1 MNWPRQV
8 KPHRDKPAEPKR
20 PFWLFRLSSR
30 PGYILSL
37 LLLSRKLESS
47 FTRIEENEKR
57 KLAELSISFSVI
69 ERKTC
74 ATKKNILLIQYFQFQ
89 SFECLSFLFKGS
101 CLFALCSFPTLI
113 FKNFS
118 RHFFFIFLSRENQR
132 FITSFTNLLKIS
144 SRSGKTALFKTSILG
159 GGRGIFSCFL
169 SFFESN
175 RIHYKVT
182 PSLHHP
188 KNNFMSKWHLI
199 QPLRR

>member
-20 PFWLFRLSSR
+20 SFWLFRLSSR

-37 LLLSRKLESS
+37 LLLSGKLESS

-57 KLAELSISFSVI
+57 KLAELSISFSVT

-89 SFECLSFLFKGS
+89 SFECLSFCSRALV
-101 CLFALCSFPTLI
+101 CLRCVVFQLWY
-113 FKNFS
+113 S
-118 RHFFFIFLSRENQR
+118 RTFRVISFFIFFSRENQR

-144 SRSGKTALFKTSILG
+144 SRSGKTALFKTSILV

-169 SFFESN
+169 SFLESN

>member
-8 KPHRDKPAEPKR
+8 KPHRDRPEEPTR

-37 LLLSRKLESS
+37 LLVYRKSESS
-47 FTRIEENEKR
+47 FTRIEENEKG

-69 ERKTC
+69 ERKTY
-74 ATKKNILLIQYFQFQ
+74 ASKKKYSIDSVLSISIFWMPFIFVQWLLFV
-89 SFECLSFLFKGS
+89 S
-101 CLFALCSFPTLI
+101 LCSFPTLI

-118 RHFFFIFLSRENQR
+118 RHFFFIFFPCENQP
-132 FITSFTNLLKIS
+132 FITSFTNVLKIS
-144 SRSGKTALFKTSILG
+144 SGSGKTALFKTSILV

-169 SFFESN
+169 SFLESN

>member
-8 KPHRDKPAEPKR
+8 KPHRDKPEEPKR

-37 LLLSRKLESS
+37 LLLSGKLESS

-57 KLAELSISFSVI
+57 KLAELSISFSVT

-101 CLFALCSFPTLI
+101 CLFGLCSFPTLI

-118 RHFFFIFLSRENQR
+118 RHFFFHFFFSRKPTVYHKLYESLEN
-132 FITSFTNLLKIS
+132 
-144 SRSGKTALFKTSILG
+144 LF
-159 GGRGIFSCFL
+159 
-169 SFFESN
+169 
-175 RIHYKVT
+175 
-182 PSLHHP
+182 
-188 KNNFMSKWHLI
+188 
-199 QPLRR
+199 

>member
-8 KPHRDKPAEPKR
+8 KPHHDRQEEPKR

-30 PGYILSL
+30 PGYKVTCSCNG
-37 LLLSRKLESS
+37 KSS
-47 FTRIEENEKR
+47 FTRIEENEKKR

-69 ERKTC
+69 ERKTY

-118 RHFFFIFLSRENQR
+118 FSFFFSRENQQ

-144 SRSGKTALFKTSILG
+144 SESGKTALF
-159 GGRGIFSCFL
+159 
-169 SFFESN
+169 
-175 RIHYKVT
+175 
-182 PSLHHP
+182 
-188 KNNFMSKWHLI
+188 
-199 QPLRR
+199 

>member
-1 MNWPRQV
+1 M
-8 KPHRDKPAEPKR
+8 
-20 PFWLFRLSSR
+20 
-30 PGYILSL
+30 LSL
-37 LLLSRKLESS
+37 LLVYRKSESS

-57 KLAELSISFSVI
+57 KLAELSISFSVT

-118 RHFFFIFLSRENQR
+118 RHFFFIFFSRENQR

-144 SRSGKTALFKTSILG
+144 SDRGKQHFLKPPFWLG
-159 GGRGIFSCFL
+159 EEEYFPVFYHS
-169 SFFESN
+169 
-175 RIHYKVT
+175 
-182 PSLHHP
+182 
-188 KNNFMSKWHLI
+188 
-199 QPLRR
+199 

>member
-37 LLLSRKLESS
+37 LLLSGKLESS

-118 RHFFFIFLSRENQR
+118 RHFFFIFFYSRKPTVYHKLYESLEN
-132 FITSFTNLLKIS
+132 
-144 SRSGKTALFKTSILG
+144 LF
-159 GGRGIFSCFL
+159 
-169 SFFESN
+169 
-175 RIHYKVT
+175 
-182 PSLHHP
+182 
-188 KNNFMSKWHLI
+188 
-199 QPLRR
+199 

>member
-1 MNWPRQV
+1 MKRESLRNWAFPFPWSNV
-8 KPHRDKPAEPKR
+8 KVTP
-20 PFWLFRLSSR
+20 L
-30 PGYILSL
+30 
-37 LLLSRKLESS
+37 
-47 FTRIEENEKR
+47 
-57 KLAELSISFSVI
+57 
-69 ERKTC
+69 
-74 ATKKNILLIQYFQFQ
+74 KKNILLIQNFQFQ

-118 RHFFFIFLSRENQR
+118 RHFFFIFFSRENQR

-144 SRSGKTALFKTSILG
+144 SRSGKIALFKTTILG

>member
-8 KPHRDKPAEPKR
+8 KPHRDKPEEPKR

-37 LLLSRKLESS
+37 LLVYRKSESS

-118 RHFFFIFLSRENQR
+118 RHFFFIFFLAKTNGLSQALRI
-132 FITSFTNLLKIS
+132 FWKSLLN
-144 SRSGKTALFKTSILG
+144 RGKQHFLKPPFWLG
-159 GGRGIFSCFL
+159 EEEYFPVFYHSL
-169 SFFESN
+169 NPTESTT
-175 RIHYKVT
+175 R
-182 PSLHHP
+182 
-188 KNNFMSKWHLI
+188 
-199 QPLRR
+199 